1 MISNQEVA
9 YRGEFITSEKGGV
22 GRRRSAWGCPT
33 TL

>member
-22 GRRRSAWGCPT
+22 GRRSAWRCPT